1 MKILRIIILCCMFII
16 GSSQNAHSFTG
27 DADVDIVSEVNNI
40 PNSSGHYIY
49 AQAGFSQILSSV
61 TSLWTSGDARLGPN
75 WQVGYDWISDKK
87 IGAGFLYSGYTS
99 KGKVIYPING
109 GLTWGQLSTYWM
121 LQYFAPQ
128 FVTHLPLGS
137 GRWGLRLGVGVGMMM
152 SSELYSGRVP
162 KGTGL
167 SSSYNEYGVGCN
179 LNVGVN
185 FRLSDHLSI
194 IGSLSNATGYFKQE
208 NQYLEIGDSD
218 KVNGVSLLMLSFGIS
233 YHF

>member
-1 MKILRIIILCCMFII
+1 MF
-16 GSSQNAHSFTG
+16 SLSFMANAQEYCNETDDG
-27 DADVDIVSEVNNI
+27 LNLEVSTD
-40 PNSSGHYIY
+40 SRCSGHYIY

-87 IGAGFLYSGYTS
+87 FGAGFLYSGYTS

-109 GLTWGQLSTYWM
+109 GLTWGQLNTYWM

-137 GRWGLRLGVGVGMMM
+137 GRWGLRLSVGVGMMM
-152 SSELYSGRVP
+152 SSELYSGRIP

-167 SSSYNEYGVGCN
+167 SSSYNEYGFGCN

-185 FRLSDHLSI
+185 FRLSDHFSV

-218 KVNGVSLLMLSFGIS
+218 KVSGFSLLMLSFGIS